1 VSHRLRQGFEV
12 VLLIACFFTVMAR
25 AQDDAGSL
33 LAQADRSLAQGRI
46 EAARQTY
53 ERALQ
58 TGARLDDDYLHSHN
72 LGRCYLS
79 SARPDF
85 PQAARWLENAQR
97 LNPAAEDTRRLLA
110 RAQTAL
116 GAFDAAAANY
126 RILADA
132 HPSNTEYVLALA
144 ETLRQAGKTETA
156 LDYLRADLQ
165 RFPNLNGV
173 RLEYARFLA
182 YQRQFVEARRQY
194 ELVVGADPDNVA
206 AQVGL
211 AKVISWQGDQEEALR
226 RYDRILQRSPGL
238 YDALVGRAFS
248 LLWMGRQDEAR
259 TLLVQASRRHP
270 EDREVAEAL
279 RSLGVDPAEL
289 SPAPAP
295 APPMTP
301 VVAAEPVAAPDSAAE
316 KLPPPAAAK
325 RETASPQAA
334 APRPLRPVE
343 TRKKAQAPVPA
354 PVSASAPAP
363 QATAPSTAP
372 ATTFAPLPLAA
383 ALLAGGVV
391 ILLVL
396 RRAMGRARR
405 KPAVPRVPLAD
416 PAPATSSTAA
426 LPLPESAGKTSTAA
440 SEAPVMAI
448 PAIVPAATI
457 PPAEENRPPHSEA
470 AIAPDDAL
478 SGARVVIVGK
488 EKAVVEVELRALAA
502 AHCAVATF
510 AGWPEALDWMEQN
523 SPDILLLNTL
533 LGDGWTAMTA
543 YLWLAVNRPELQ
555 PQTLLAL
562 TVPDADWER
571 SHATGGAHCIYH
583 PFQPSELVAVARS
596 LLARTRGKSQGE
608 APKTETR
615 TTIPPVRAW
624 EDVERTPAPPR

>member
-12 VLLIACFFTVMAR
+12 VLLIACFFTLMAR

-33 LAQADRSLAQGRI
+33 LAQADSSLAQGRI

-58 TGARLDDDYLHSHN
+58 AGARLDDDYLHSHN

-182 YQRQFVEARRQY
+182 YQRQFVEGRRQY
-194 ELVVGADPDNVA
+194 ELVLGADPDNVA

-211 AKVISWQGDQEEALR
+211 AKVISWQGDQEDALR

-270 EDREVAEAL
+270 EDRDVAEAL

-289 SPAPAP
+289 SPGP
-295 APPMTP
+295 APPLAP
-301 VVAAEPVAAPDSAAE
+301 VAEAEPVAAQDAAAE
-316 KLPPPAAAK
+316 KLPPPPAPK

-334 APRPLRPVE
+334 APRQPRPVE
-343 TRKKAQAPVPA
+343 VRGKAQVAVPA
-354 PVSASAPAP
+354 PASAPAP
-363 QATAPSTAP
+363 RAPAP
-372 ATTFAPLPLAA
+372 PAASATTFAPLPLAV
-383 ALLAGGVV
+383 ALLAGGLV
-391 ILLVL
+391 ILLLL
-396 RRAMGRARR
+396 RRTLWRARR
-405 KPAVPRVPLAD
+405 QPAVPRVPLTD
-416 PAPATSSTAA
+416 PAPVTFGTVALTA
-426 LPLPESAGKTSTAA
+426 PESAGKASTAA
-440 SEAPVMAI
+440 SEAPARAI
-448 PAIVPAATI
+448 PAVIPAAPI
-457 PPAEENRPPHSEA
+457 PSAEENRLPQREA
-470 AIAPDDAL
+470 AVAAEGAL
-478 SGARVVIVGK
+478 SGAQVVIVGK
-488 EKAVVEVELRALAA
+488 ERAVVEVELRALAA
-502 AHCAVATF
+502 AHCAVTTF
-510 AGWPEALDWMEQN
+510 AGWQDALDWMEQN
-523 SPDILLLNTL
+523 PPDVLLLNTL

-555 PQTLLAL
+555 PRTLLAL

-571 SHATGGAHCIYH
+571 SHATGGAQCIYH
-583 PFQPSELVAVARS
+583 PFQPSELVAAARS
-596 LLARTRGKSQGE
+596 LLARTRAKGQEE
-608 APKTETR
+608 ASRTERR
-615 TTIPPVRAW
+615 TAVPPVRAW
-624 EDVERTPAPPR
+624 KDVERTPAPPR